1 RVFAPAQGEA
11 EGEVHLRPPRAP
23 IPQPLREG
31 VAQEGRHRREPP
43 QVPRGPAR
51 QRRLPPRLRADAPP
65 GPPARQP
72 RARDG
77 QRPRLHDP
85 EPPAPPGRHRRDP
98 AEEQEPPAR
107 PGGPRPEA
115 PLVPPP
121 RGGPHDPPR
130 QVPRFP
136 RARGHPGEHPRA
148 AHRRALL
155 EVSPAHPASPP
166 RTRMNLTMTN
176 TQLQMPDGV
185 QVEEMNDT
193 YGRFTV
199 QPLERGYGVT
209 IGNAFRRVM
218 LSSLEGVAITAI
230 KIDGVQ

>member
-1 RVFAPAQGEA
+1 
-11 EGEVHLRPPRAP
+11 
-23 IPQPLREG
+23 
-31 VAQEGRHRREPP
+31 
-43 QVPRGPAR
+43 
-51 QRRLPPRLRADAPP
+51 
-65 GPPARQP
+65 
-72 RARDG
+72 
-77 QRPRLHDP
+77 
-85 EPPAPPGRHRRDP
+85 
-98 AEEQEPPAR
+98 
-107 PGGPRPEA
+107 
-115 PLVPPP
+115 
-121 RGGPHDPPR
+121 
-130 QVPRFP
+130 PRFP

-218 LSSLEGVAITAI
+218 LSSVEGVAITAI
-230 KIDGVQ
+230 KIDGVQHEFSTIPGVTEDVADIILNLKGVRFRAGEEDEGTITLQLEGPGAFTAKDLADATSE